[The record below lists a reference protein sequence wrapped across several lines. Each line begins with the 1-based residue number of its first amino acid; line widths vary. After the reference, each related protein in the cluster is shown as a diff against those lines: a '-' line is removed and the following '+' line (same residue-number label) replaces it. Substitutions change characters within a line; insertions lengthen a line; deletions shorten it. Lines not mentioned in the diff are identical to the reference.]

1 MKLNLKE
8 KRERHGLSTADVA
21 SEIGVSVATVARCE
35 REDRWPENA
44 ASRRA
49 WQKLYE
55 EDNTT
60 END

>member
-8 KRERHGLSTADVA
+8 EREKRGFSTADVA

-35 REDRWPENA
+35 RENRWPENA

-55 EDNTT
+55 EDTI